1 MNSLQLHAV
10 QAPRAFPWQSFIVSV
25 SRVGIYVNLKSKWK
39 LSAHAHSAQGCR
51 DREHRENKVKIP
63 MRPTDNAP
71 CQPDT
76 ESPPNVTQV
85 QYTQVRIP
93 FEWVVHGWVVN
104 GRVYRKANSWS
115 WSYRQYS
122 LVQRLNYRRPGRN
135 YVEKTGVK
143 TDTKV
148 DEYKLIP

>member
-1 MNSLQLHAV
+1 MHIQRRDAETESASRKQSQNSNASNGQ
-10 QAPRAFPWQSFIVSV
+10 R
-25 SRVGIYVNLKSKWK
+25 G
-39 LSAHAHSAQGCR
+39 LS
-51 DREHRENKVKIP
+51 
-63 MRPTDNAP
+63 

-76 ESPPNVTQV
+76 ESPPNVTQPARVQV

-93 FEWVVHGWVVN
+93 FDMSELSMVELSMVGCIEK
-104 GRVYRKANSWS
+104 RTAEADRTD
-115 WSYRQYS
+115 S